1 MDLCYSINAKSSSQK
16 QEGAWMFIRTFVT
29 EEYQMDHV
37 IPFIEGTSNVEG
49 YYSSEMGFC
58 VNRNAFDKIAEK
70 LINKEYYS
78 SSFEDKDNT
87 YDRRFPTE
95 KDVTELRRY
104 ILSVNQWGTMVDTS
118 LEEIIDDEVFA
129 YFNGE
134 ESIDDCVDIIQ
145 SRASIWISEQS

>member
-1 MDLCYSINAKSSSQK
+1 
-16 QEGAWMFIRTFVT
+16 
-29 EEYQMDHV
+29 MDHV

-49 YYSSEMGFC
+49 YYLSEMGFC